1 MVKSALGKG
10 LLIAALHLVL
20 VSSLAAK
27 YQYDRA
33 TRPRV
38 WARTTN
44 YDPDLP
50 VRGRYMSLQLHIEAP
65 SLFEDRPLIEEKPLV
80 VPAAKSS
87 PCDAQNDKSADH
99 KKRYRWERQEKQV
112 RLEVENGQLVA
123 RADPKGNITATWSRD
138 WEGRVTISVSEPVL
152 FFIPEHTLIPRLE
165 HGDEL
170 WAEVTVPKQG
180 PPRPIRLGVK
190 HSSGEIVPMR
200 WQAAKLAR

>member
-1 MVKSALGKG
+1 MTKSPLGKA
-10 LLIAALHLVL
+10 LLIAALHLLL

-27 YQYDRA
+27 YQYDRT

-50 VRGRYMSLQLHIEAP
+50 IRGRYMSLQLHIEAP
-65 SLFEDRPLIEEKPLV
+65 GLFEDKPLIEEKSLV
-80 VPAAKSS
+80 TPAPKSS
-87 PCDAQNDKSADH
+87 PCDTQNDKSAVP

-112 RLEVENGQLVA
+112 RLDVENGQLVA
-123 RADPKGNITATWSRD
+123 RADPKGNITATWNRD
-138 WEGRVTISVSEPVL
+138 WEGRVTIAVSEPVL
-152 FFIPEHTLIPRLE
+152 FFIPEHTLIPRPE

-180 PPRPIRLGVK
+180 PP
-190 HSSGEIVPMR
+190 
-200 WQAAKLAR
+200 